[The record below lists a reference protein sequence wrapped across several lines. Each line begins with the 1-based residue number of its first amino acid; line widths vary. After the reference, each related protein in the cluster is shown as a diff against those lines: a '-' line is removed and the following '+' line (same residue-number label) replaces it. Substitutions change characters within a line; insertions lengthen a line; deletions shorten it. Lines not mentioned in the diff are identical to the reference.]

1 MSSGTKIGLAVIAI
15 VLGVLVVYYGLLPGA
30 DDGAPLL
37 VETDELGA
45 SAAPEP
51 EPQTKPAPAVH
62 RIENGAP
69 LPAGAAK
76 RVEEASPPVREPGL
90 TRAPGAAPD
99 ARSSGAAPPAG
110 EPEKGGFVSALS
122 TADVAPAGGP
132 DGGGSLPEA
141 PAHVPYVVKDGDTMT
156 SIAEMWFGDRSRWE
170 QIAKLNLVDPNRLRA
185 GDVLRL
191 PPRDGAAPANGA
203 SGSGAPPA
211 GAEITYVVQ
220 SGDTLSSIAKAY
232 YGSAEQWR
240 VIHDA
245 NRDVIGASPDALEVG
260 WKLRIPPAPKAAQ

>member
-1 MSSGTKIGLAVIAI
+1 MKIGLAVIAI
-15 VLGVLVVYYGLLPGA
+15 VLGVLVVYYGLPPGA

-37 VETDELGA
+37 VETDEVGA

-51 EPQTKPAPAVH
+51 EPQQPKPAPAVH

-69 LPAGAAK
+69 LPGAARK
-76 RVEEASPPVREPGL
+76 VDEAPPPVREPGL
-90 TRAPGAAPD
+90 ARAPGAAPG
-99 ARSSGAAPPAG
+99 ARSSGAAPAAG
-110 EPEKGGFVSALS
+110 EPEKGGFVPAAG
-122 TADVAPAGGP
+122 TTDVTP
-132 DGGGSLPEA
+132 DGGGDAPAA

-156 SIAEMWFGDRSRWE
+156 SIAEWWFGDGSAWE
-170 QIAKLNLVDPNRLRA
+170 RIAKLNFVDPNRLRA

-191 PPRDGAAPANGA
+191 PPRDGAAPAGGTGA
-203 SGSGAPPA
+203 SGSGAAGGAPA
-211 GAEITYVVQ
+211 APEITYVVQ
-220 SGDTLSSIAKAY
+220 AGDTLSSIAKAY

-245 NRDVIGASPDALEVG
+245 NRAVIGASPDALEVG